1 MDILINKLDIN
12 LSNISLYISEY
23 AKLPVSKEHKNLVFD
38 LLSTLK
44 EVHYCKSQNFLW
56 RRNQEN
62 THIIWTDNY

>member
-23 AKLPVSKEHKNLVFD
+23 PKLPVSKEHKNLIFD

-44 EVHYCKSQNFLW
+44 EVHYYKLQNFLW